1 MNIKITVERTCT
13 FGDHRQDD
21 YDKAGRLRQREP
33 RARLLV
39 DAAVPAEVGH
49 KAYHGVATKAKQT
62 DADSHT

>member
-1 MNIKITVERTCT
+1 MNIEITVERTCT

-33 RARLLV
+33 QARLLV
-39 DAAVPAEVGH
+39 DTGVPAEVRH
-49 KAYHGVATKAKQT
+49 EAHHGVATKAKQT